1 MLRKEVVTGSSQ
13 TLRRGLAILKLLAQA
28 GPSGMRVGEVG
39 RRLGLNKT
47 TAIRITQALVDEKFV
62 AQDARSGMYRLGPE
76 AFAVGLAAE
85 PTYELQ
91 RICAPTLVELARIS
105 GDTVFF
111 SVRHGYEAI
120 CLSRHE
126 GEFPIRNQ
134 VLKSGDRYPLG
145 VGAGSTALLAAL
157 PDQEIEDALLRN
169 AEVIAARYPR
179 CDRKTIMSLVRET
192 REQGYSL
199 NPGLVTE
206 GSWAIGVA
214 VFDAADQPLA
224 AISLAAI
231 EKRLALVRRVAL
243 AQRLIEA
250 SSAMTAALKA
260 QTADADQV
268 CSQTQSSTPHIGHS
282 QATLLST

>member
-1 MLRKEVVTGSSQ
+1 MPKSEVNTGAGSSQ
-13 TLRRGLAILKLLAQA
+13 TLRRGLSVLRLMAQV
-28 GPSGMRVGEVG
+28 GPSGIRVSDVA
-39 RRLGLNKT
+39 RRLGLNKA
-47 TAIRITQALVDEKFV
+47 TAIRLTQALVDERFV
-62 AQDARSGMYRLGPE
+62 SQDPQSGYYRLGPE

-91 RICAPTLVELARIS
+91 RLCAPTLKELAAIS

-120 CLSRHE
+120 CLSRDE
-126 GEFPIRNQ
+126 GDFPIRNQ

-145 VGAGSTALLAAL
+145 VGAGSTAILASFQDA
-157 PDQEIEDALLRN
+157 EIEDALARN
-169 AEVIAARYPR
+169 ATVLAARYPR
-179 CDRKTIMSLVRET
+179 CDAKTIWRLVAET

-214 VFDAADQPLA
+214 VLDARGQAVA

-231 EKRLALVRRVAL
+231 EQRLGVVRRTAL
-243 AQRLIEA
+243 AHRIAEA
-250 SSAMTAALKA
+250 SEKLRLLIA
-260 QTADADQV
+260 QPDQ
-268 CSQTQSSTPHIGHS
+268 PRR
-282 QATLLST
+282 A